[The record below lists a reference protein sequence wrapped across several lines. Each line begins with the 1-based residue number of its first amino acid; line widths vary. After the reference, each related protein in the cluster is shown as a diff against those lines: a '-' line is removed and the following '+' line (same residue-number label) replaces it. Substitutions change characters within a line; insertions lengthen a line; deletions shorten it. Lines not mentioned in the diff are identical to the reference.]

1 MNRNSKFGFLGWNFL
16 RNRPFFLIFCSIFR
30 SLYLLN
36 LLSESHETSRIERI
50 HSELSFDIKI
60 IPVAW
65 KLASLEFFESKFE
78 HFFPPHAGVHTRW
91 RRPGS
96 AHRWSTCGGYNF
108 RADGR
113 NRSKPSP
120 NESSEFIFSFG
131 EGFERFRPSAR
142 MLQPPEVGLDFRKN
156 PGAAGRSP
164 RPVPKKSK
172 KLKIEKNHFSSW
184 VW

>member
-1 MNRNSKFGFLGWNFL
+1 M
-16 RNRPFFLIFCSIFR
+16 
-30 SLYLLN
+30 N

-142 MLQPPEVGLDFRKN
+142 KLQPPEVGLDFREKSGCGGALSS
-156 PGAAGRSP
+156 PGA
-164 RPVPKKSK
+164 K
-172 KLKIEKNHFSSW
+172 KIEKFENRKKSLFELSMIKNDGW
-184 VW
+184 PIII